1 MNWKRRSL
9 KKICPGRICLGRICP
24 GRICPGS
31 FFLAGILM
39 FALGIQV
46 HSQVNLRYEQNETVS
61 WEEAIE
67 MYKWLD
73 ESYEEAILVEAGMTD
88 AGKPLHLFIIS
99 GDQHFSPEQS
109 RKAGKTILFIN
120 NGIHPGE
127 PCGIDASLKLASGL
141 LSGSDSYA
149 EFLESTTVV
158 IVPVFNVGGALNRGK
173 YHRANQNGPIEHGFR
188 GNARNLD
195 LNRDFIKLD
204 SRNTLSLTSVLR
216 DWEPDLFVD
225 THTSNGA
232 DYPYV
237 LTLINSHEQRHQP
250 AQAAFLE
257 EELKPFLFESMR
269 ETPYEMS
276 PYVWSYRKT
285 PDNGIISFID
295 YPRYTSGYTSLYNT
309 LSFTVETHM
318 FKPFRDRVLSTWHL
332 LREMLRFTND
342 HGEKILAV
350 KDRAWEEKM
359 ASTEFVLQWDLDT
372 SRFDMISFKGYSA
385 KSKTS
390 RVSGQE
396 VLWYDRSE
404 QWEKE
409 IPYYRY
415 FKARVSTEVPEYYI
429 LPYAWGEV
437 IERLKMNKVEMMTVK
452 NDTIIEVE
460 VSYIDS
466 YETSE
471 RPYNGHYYHR
481 DVKLRKSVE
490 HIKFSSGD
498 LIIPTRQEAREY
510 LVQTLDPRGYDS
522 FFSWNFFDEILFRNE
537 YFSPYIFEES
547 AWELLQSDEDLAKN
561 FNERKES
568 DSAFAA
574 SSYQQLRYIYE
585 NSPWSEPTYMR
596 YPVYRSIH

>member
-1 MNWKRRSL
+1 MNWKKKSFKRRF
-9 KKICPGRICLGRICP
+9 PGRIFLP
-24 GRICPGS
+24 G
-31 FFLAGILM
+31 LLLM
-39 FALGIQV
+39 AMGIQS
-46 HSQVNLRYEQNETVS
+46 HSQVKLRYEQNETVS
-61 WEEAIE
+61 WQEAIE
-67 MYKWLD
+67 MYQYLD
-73 ESYEEAILVEAGMTD
+73 ESYEEALLVEAGETD

-99 GDQHFSPEQS
+99 GDQLFSPEQS
-109 RKAGKTILFIN
+109 RKAGKNILFIN

-141 LSGSDSYA
+141 LSGSDEYA
-149 EFLESTTVV
+149 EFLESTTIV
-158 IVPVFNVGGALNRGK
+158 IVPIFNVGGALNRGK
-173 YHRANQNGPIEHGFR
+173 YHRANQNGPVEHGFR

-204 SRNTLSLTSVLR
+204 SRNTRSLTRILR
-216 DWEPDLFVD
+216 EWKPDLFVD

-257 EELKPFLFESMR
+257 EELLPFLFESMK

-285 PDNGIISFID
+285 PDNGLISFMD

-318 FKPFRDRVLSTWHL
+318 FKPFSDRVLSTWHL
-332 LREMLRFTND
+332 LREMLRFTHS
-342 HGEKILAV
+342 HGEKIRAV
-350 KDRAWEEKM
+350 KDQAWKEKM

-372 SRFDMISFKGYSA
+372 SRFDMIPFKGYSA

-390 RVSGQE
+390 RISGQE

-404 QWEKE
+404 EWDKE

-415 FKARVSTEVPEYYI
+415 FKARVSAKVPGYYY
-429 LPYAWGEV
+429 LPFAWGEV
-437 IERLKMNKVEMMTVK
+437 IERLQLNQVEMMTVE

-460 VSYIDS
+460 VSYIES

-481 DVKLRKSVE
+481 DVKLRKILDS
-490 HIKFSSGD
+490 ILLRPGD
-498 LIIPTRQEAREY
+498 RIIPTKQEACEY

-522 FFSWNFFDEILFRNE
+522 FFAWNFFDEILFRNE

-547 AWELLQSDEDLAKN
+547 AWELLQKDENLAGE
-561 FNERKES
+561 FNKKKES
-568 DSAFAA
+568 DPAFAA

-585 NSPWSEPTYMR
+585 NSPWSEPSYMR
-596 YPVYRSIH
+596 YPVYRSIR